1 MPVRKV
7 REVGD
12 ASHPSV
18 GLTLPKT
25 MLREDGILDERG
37 ELPDEKYAKIERTAE
52 GEYRVRLVDV

>member
-1 MPVRKV
+1 
-7 REVGD
+7 
-12 ASHPSV
+12 V
-18 GLTLPKT
+18 GLTLPKA